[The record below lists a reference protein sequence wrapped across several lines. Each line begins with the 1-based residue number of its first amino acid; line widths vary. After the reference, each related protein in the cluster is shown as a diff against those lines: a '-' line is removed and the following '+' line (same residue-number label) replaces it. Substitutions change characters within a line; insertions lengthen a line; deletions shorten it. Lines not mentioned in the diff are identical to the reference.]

1 MTNGTARCASAR
13 APRGSSGLPAGI
25 IKARKKYQ
33 ARLSHV
39 PTGFTK
45 KQMRPIGTFNTVDE
59 AVTALAEAEAKYA
72 EGGEAA
78 VWQQE
83 KQQRA
88 ARGSVRLMA
97 MCMRPARRACMSAL
111 ALCSGSTTREE
122 AEGGVQACGE
132 DAWRWPRP

>member
-1 MTNGTARCASAR
+1 MTNDTAGRASAR
-13 APRGSSGLPAGI
+13 APRGSSGLPPGI

-39 PTGFTK
+39 PTGSTK

-83 KQQRA
+83 KQQRT
-88 ARGSVRLMA
+88 GPCWILFFMNI
-97 MCMRPARRACMSAL
+97 
-111 ALCSGSTTREE
+111 
-122 AEGGVQACGE
+122 
-132 DAWRWPRP
+132 W

>member
-1 MTNGTARCASAR
+1 MCIYVLASLGGMTNDTAGVSAR
-13 APRGSSGLPAGI
+13 APRGSSGLPTGI
-25 IKARKKYQ
+25 IPARKKYQ

-39 PTGFTK
+39 PTGSTK

-59 AVTALAEAEAKYA
+59 AVAALAEAEAKYA

-88 ARGSVRLMA
+88 ARGSVRFIA
-97 MCMRPARRACMSAL
+97 MCMRPARRCCMLFA
-111 ALCSGSTTREE
+111 
-122 AEGGVQACGE
+122 
-132 DAWRWPRP
+132 